1 MIKIGNPALMIGGI
15 TVVVAILALGFI
27 LYSIT
32 SFSERCEIEVSE
44 NCARFTQTSFPI
56 LLVTLIIG
64 GLVLVA
70 STVVYILVT
79 A

>member
-1 MIKIGNPALMIGGI
+1 MIKIGNPAVIIGGL
-15 TVVVAILALGFI
+15 TVLIAVFALGFI
-27 LYSIT
+27 LWSIT
-32 SFSERCEIEVSE
+32 DFSEKCETEVSE
-44 NCARFTQTSFPI
+44 TCARFTQTSFPL

-70 STVVYILVT
+70 STVVYILIT

>member
-1 MIKIGNPALMIGGI
+1 MGNPALMIGGL
-15 TVVVAILALGFI
+15 TVVIAVFALGFI

-32 SFSERCEIEVSE
+32 DFSERCEVEASE
-44 NCARFTQTSFPI
+44 SCARFTQTSFPL